1 MRVVASTAILAA
13 MSLSFGTTPA
23 AACYGCQG
31 TYYPTG
37 GPVISAPPV
46 IQSAPVYQAPVVHA
60 APVYQA
66 PVVAAPVYQAPIY
79 QAPVVQAAPVYQ
91 APVVIDG
98 GYNSRSFGH
107 RGHGYS
113 DGGHY
118 GPRGRT
124 VFYERGDEYL
134 VSRREYFP
142 YNGYGGSNFGGSHY
156 GGSNY
161 GTSHYGGGSYYAEPS
176 YYAPHYR
183 PYYRPYRRAEICFGG
198 AYVTGQAFCGMR
210 P

>member
-37 GPVISAPPV
+37 GAVISAPPV
-46 IQSAPVYQAPVVHA
+46 IQAAPVYQAPVVQSAPVYQAPVVQA

-66 PVVAAPVYQAPIY
+66 PVF

-107 RGHGYS
+107 RGLGYA
-113 DGGHY
+113 DGNHY

-124 VFYERGDEYL
+124 VYFERGDEYL
-134 VSRREYFP
+134 VSRREYVP
-142 YNGYGGSNFGGSHY
+142 YNGYGGSN
-156 GGSNY
+156 Y
-161 GTSHYGGGSYYAEPS
+161 GTSYYGGGSYYAEPS
-176 YYAPHYR
+176 YYAPIYR
-183 PYYRPYRRAEICFGG
+183 PYYRPYRRAEVCFGG
-198 AYVTGQAFCGMR
+198 AYETGQALCGMR